1 MQQSLDKDH
10 FKLKQN
16 AKRAIAG
23 KETPRDQL
31 QQKSP
36 FGKFQMGLLQP
47 VEETPKESSPH
58 NHEEQ

>member
-23 KETPRDQL
+23 TETPRDHP

-36 FGKFQMGLLQP
+36 FGKFKMGLLQP
-47 VEETPKESSPH
+47 VEETLKESSPH
-58 NHEEQ
+58 NHQEQ